1 MAARFILY
9 VCVAVIKT
17 HVVSSYSIICFK
29 YRIRRDKKKKKSHT
43 YTHRTVVNIIVRVR
57 ARPSTVC
64 IISGP
69 IRVGKSLSTVHPNTV
84 ITAAIVQVEITA
96 KLQRVSIKTLLVYV
110 CVCINRRVP
119 CNFRDGRS
127 RD

>member
-1 MAARFILY
+1 MAARFVLY
-9 VCVAVIKT
+9 VCVTVIKT
-17 HVVSSYSIICFK
+17 HVVSPYSIICCK
-29 YRIRRDKKKKKSHT
+29 YRIRRDKKKSHT
-43 YTHRTVVNIIVRVR
+43 YTYWTVVNIMVRVR

-64 IISGP
+64 VISGP
-69 IRVGKSLSTVHPNTV
+69 VRVGKSLSMVHPNTV

-96 KLQRVSIKTLLVYV
+96 KLQRVSIKILLIYV

-127 RD
+127 RE